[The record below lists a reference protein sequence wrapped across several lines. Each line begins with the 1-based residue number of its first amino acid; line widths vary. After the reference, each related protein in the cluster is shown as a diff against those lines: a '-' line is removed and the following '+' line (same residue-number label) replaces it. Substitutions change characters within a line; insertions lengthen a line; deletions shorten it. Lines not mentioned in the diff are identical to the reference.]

1 MGWRGGFRN
10 NKNQIQNSTSYPG
23 LFQGSVGGSNQQ
35 GETESLIE
43 NISKDLKNY
52 EPEYVL
58 EHVIP
63 DIVSELQNKM
73 KNKEIS
79 VEQFS
84 AMMKEISL
92 LVWRLKEQVMMKNA
106 ERRHNNQ
113 QIINPWQDGAVPG
126 DNLSLKQH

>member
-1 MGWRGGFRN
+1 
-10 NKNQIQNSTSYPG
+10 
-23 LFQGSVGGSNQQ
+23 
-35 GETESLIE
+35 
-43 NISKDLKNY
+43 
-52 EPEYVL
+52 
-58 EHVIP
+58 
-63 DIVSELQNKM
+63 M

-126 DNLSLKQH
+126 ENLSLKQQQFDSSAVRLNPVASNMNMSIENIDNPQLFPSGNGPSGSLV